1 MIFREGE
8 LLAEAYKAGWDPY
21 VLGWAHDGSGV
32 YFKTIISGG
41 AAQVLVPYSS
51 LFKLTPTSAAEER
64 WRLAMVIAAWLAGL
78 AAVGGA
84 GWWYLRRRGQV
95 G

>member
-1 MIFREGE
+1 MAGYTVVTLEQ
-8 LLAEAYKAGWDPY
+8 GWDPY

-32 YFKTIISGG
+32 YVHFIVSGL
-41 AAQVLVPYSS
+41 AAQVLIPYMP
-51 LFKLTPTSAAEER
+51 LFKLSPISAAEER
-64 WRLAMVIAAWLAGL
+64 WRLATGIAVWLAGL

-84 GWWYLRRRGQV
+84 GWWYLRRRRRV